1 MANFTR
7 TLKKTGNVN
16 FKNGI
21 NDSALGDAVGQLSTK
36 PVPYRRQV
44 FWQDFLGYDLATFR
58 VHKVEAG
65 SGSAALVPGDSVGG
79 TLKITNDD
87 AANDLVNIQLGN
99 TAASNPTF
107 QWNYDR
113 DFWIDI
119 RMKASDVSSAKL
131 DGFFGVCQSENN
143 IALFTHYN
151 RIGFHFDNLLGS
163 HVFPCCGNVDEG
175 KTSLGDGTA
184 FFSGVGNNEYF
195 NLSFAYSSKTKN
207 LKWFINDV
215 CAYSMNA
222 NDLKFNIAQAAKD
235 YIPPNNS
242 IMAPTIQFKN
252 GTAGANVLEVDYMLV
267 GVETEDRS

>member
-107 QWNYDR
+107 QWNFNR
-113 DFWIDI
+113 DFWFDI
-119 RMKASDVSSAKL
+119 RMKAADVTSGKF

-143 IALFTHYN
+143 VALFTHYN
-151 RIGFHFDNLLGS
+151 RIGFHFDNILGT
-163 HVFPCCGNVDEG
+163 HCFPTAGNAVTG
-175 KTSLGDGTA
+175 QTSLELGDA
-184 FFSGVGNNEYF
+184 FFAGVGNDEFF
-195 NLSFAYSSKTKN
+195 NLSFAYSSKTKK

-215 CAYSMNA
+215 CAYEINA
-222 NDLKFNIAQAAKD
+222 NNRLFNAFQPATN

-242 IMAPTIQFKN
+242 IMAPTIQIKN
-252 GTAGANVLEVDYMLV
+252 GTAGANVIEVDYMHF